1 MMTTNSNKRN
11 KRMHGAVP
19 NNLTGKEASPSRSHG
34 FASLVLIIASFLFIT
49 AAIAVSAQSG
59 WFSTTIP
66 AALTVPKEAIA
77 INESSSAAAMT
88 TSSSGAPAAQHIPS
102 TRHHGP
108 VQNIR
113 FTVYD
118 VGILPRTLHAQ
129 TGIVAVSIEDLSGS
143 AADLVIE
150 RETGNGSGAHQASA
164 TQLRE
169 RVGAV
174 KHYAHHWRGR
184 EELLM
189 TPGRYLVYMAN
200 RPGNYAELIVDPQS

>member
-1 MMTTNSNKRN
+1 MRTNSNKRN
-11 KRMHGAVP
+11 ERLCGTARAKAKSEGTKV
-19 NNLTGKEASPSRSHG
+19 SPAPSHG
-34 FASLVLIIASFLFIT
+34 FASLVLIIASFLFI
-49 AAIAVSAQSG
+49 AIVAVSARSG
-59 WFSTTIP
+59 WLSFAPP
-66 AALTVPKEAIA
+66 ATPTVSNDALA
-77 INESSSAAAMT
+77 INESSYPAAAT
-88 TSSSGAPAAQHIPS
+88 TMHSAPAAQNAAS
-102 TRHHGP
+102 AGHHGP

-143 AADLVIE
+143 AADLVVE
-150 RETGNGSGAHQASA
+150 RETGNNSQAA
-164 TQLRE
+164 RLQA

-184 EELLM
+184 EELVM